1 MFTAGMDRC
10 PAYPRLPTLFLRRDS
25 KRGSK
30 DSEDSKVSLST
41 AHTMAMAEG
50 PFATETFA
58 TETTVCV
65 AALPNIHPTTLCSGV
80 PCALLDSAKNLEV
93 LETE

>member
-1 MFTAGMDRC
+1 MDRC

-50 PFATETFA
+50 PFATET
-58 TETTVCV
+58 TVCV